1 MIYVFKPFSLTKQ
14 IGDAYNAHCEI
25 TPPGSWILIMDYDAI
40 ILDPRAFQIMEEAIR
55 RYPDTDIF
63 SCYASR
69 IGYNHQRLT
78 TRIEDNDSI
87 GYHIQIAT
95 DQATKYG
102 SDCKNVPS
110 IAGFFMLFSREYWER
125 NPFQKGMF
133 DDSGRLFDRV
143 FCMEAEKKGKIKLI
157 QGIYVWHTYRLG
169 KGARD
174 ISHLL

>member
-1 MIYVFKPFSLTKQ
+1 MIYIFKPYATDKQ
-14 IGDAYNAHCEI
+14 IGKAYNAHCEL
-25 TPPGSWILIMDYDAI
+25 TPPGSWILIMDYDAM
-40 ILDPRAFQIMEEAIR
+40 ILDPRAFTIMEEAIE

-87 GYHIQIAT
+87 LYHTGVAKE
-95 DQATKYG
+95 QADHYG
-102 SDCKNVPS
+102 SQCVSVPG
-110 IAGFFMLFSREYWER
+110 IAGFFMLFNRRYWEG
-125 NPFQKGMF
+125 NHFQAGMF
-133 DDSGRLFDRV
+133 DGEGRLFDRV
-143 FCMEAEKKGKIKLI
+143 FCKQAEAQGRIKLI
-157 QGIYVWHTYRLG
+157 KGIYLWHTYRLG